1 MEFKTPHSVKR
12 RSNGD
17 DDFSSPRNRK
27 KTKLLSTTIA
37 TPEIRQPQPDP
48 FDDNFSQFFHTQFIK
63 QVDLE
68 TSIIENAKNKPT
80 SSEYNFTQI
89 DGLSQFF
96 NDTQFETSITSGQ
109 RSSIVE
115 TTLNKEEN
123 KNDIENGIGI
133 ENEEQQ
139 IEFIPEVNENGQQN
153 KNEIENHAENDG
165 EDGFDLA
172 MQSSQT
178 FFEELSKLQMNISS
192 IVDET
197 INASKFHS
205 QDFVDPAGQF
215 EVYKSNVTESQYMC
229 LKRPKES
236 IENRSLN
243 MPSTSTGVQQ
253 KKMPLA
259 HNSTAINTE
268 MEEDQLLAEMVFTT
282 QVLARNTEILVGD
295 QLLAQFDENDELD
308 VSEKLNECI
317 DPDSSALALLLD
329 EEEKENNPQ
338 NGNKGVS
345 GNSHEN
351 TTENQPIEHN
361 RYQNS
366 ENVNHGAVARVRQTE
381 TVHHSPVTAAKF
393 CSMGPFFGLPLKVM
407 KLIKKFKNIDDLYGK
422 KLV

>member
-1 MEFKTPHSVKR
+1 MEFKTPHSYKR

-37 TPEIRQPQPDP
+37 TPEIRQPQADP

-80 SSEYNFTQI
+80 SSEYNFTQM

-96 NDTQFETSITSGQ
+96 NDTQFETSITSAQ
-109 RSSIVE
+109 RCSIVDS
-115 TTLNKEEN
+115 TVNKEEN
-123 KNDIENGIGI
+123 MNDMENGIGT
-133 ENEEQQ
+133 ENDEQP
-139 IEFIPEVNENGQQN
+139 IEFIPEDDENVQQN
-153 KNEIENHAENDG
+153 ENEIENHAEKDE
-165 EDGFDLA
+165 EDDLA
-172 MQSSQT
+172 IQSSQM
-178 FFEELSKLQMNISS
+178 FLRELTTLQMNISS

-215 EVYKSNVTESQYMC
+215 EVYKSNVTESQYMH
-229 LKRPKES
+229 LKRPKET

-253 KKMPLA
+253 KKIPLA
-259 HNSTAINTE
+259 HNTTAINTE
-268 MEEDQLLAEMVFTT
+268 MMEDQLLAEMVFTT
-282 QVLARNTEILVGD
+282 QVLARNTEILIED
-295 QLLAQFDENDELD
+295 QLLAQFDEFNELD

-338 NGNKGVS
+338 NGNNC
-345 GNSHEN
+345 GNSSEN
-351 TTENQPIEHN
+351 TKENQQIEPKRN
-361 RYQNS
+361 QNS

-381 TVHHSPVTAAKF
+381 TVHHSPVTAANF
-393 CSMGPFFGLPLKVM
+393 YSMGPFFGLPLKVK
-407 KLIKKFKNIDDLYGK
+407 KLIKNFKNIDDLYGK
-422 KLV
+422 RLV